1 MNSPIMYMYMKYD
14 FIIGR
19 IFFISWSIVVS
30 ITLIKNQLCVHVDGA
45 SLAVMSID
53 LGSEFMKMGLVK
65 VRL

>member
-1 MNSPIMYMYMKYD
+1 MEYCCEHNINK
-14 FIIGR
+14 
-19 IFFISWSIVVS
+19 
-30 ITLIKNQLCVHVDGA
+30 KNQLCVHVDGA